1 MRRWFRIVSVAGLIA
16 GVPVAAIAQED
27 DEGPALSA
35 ADQTALSTMNA
46 SIVDRHVTPAF
57 KAQAAAA
64 TVFAAKADLFCKAP
78 DDAGLDAL
86 RTFYGALSD
95 GWQGV
100 QHLRFG
106 PTELFMRSSRLMF
119 WPDPRD
125 SVGRQLA
132 DLLGKKDPSLFATDK
147 LQGQSV
153 SVQGLPALERLLFGD
168 DARKLLAG
176 DDEAALRCAAILG
189 IAGNIRAIADGA
201 AADWSG
207 GGVAYDRAIKH
218 AGPEN
223 ELYRTPSEATVEL
236 FKSLHLAVEVV
247 ADRKLARA
255 LGDKP
260 EAARP
265 RLLEQWRSGR
275 SLRNIQIDLAAAA
288 GLWRAGMSDL
298 VRQRDAALAAEVDA
312 ALDKAVRDAA
322 AIIAPLDTAIADP
335 VRRPAV
341 EAVVADALAAKTLI
355 ANRLAPALGIPLGFN
370 ALDGD

>member
-1 MRRWFRIVSVAGLIA
+1 MRRWFRILSVAGLIA
-16 GVPVAAIAQED
+16 GVPAAAIAQEE

-35 ADQTALSTMNA
+35 ADQTALSAMNA
-46 SIVDRHVTPAF
+46 AIVDRHVTPAF

-64 TVFAAKADLFCKAP
+64 ALFAANAELFCKAP
-78 DDAGLDAL
+78 DAPGLDAL
-86 RTFYGALSD
+86 RTAYGALSD
-95 GWQGV
+95 AWQGV

-132 DLLGKKDPSLFATDK
+132 ELLAKKDPALFAADK

-153 SVQGLPALERLLFGD
+153 SVQGLPALERLLFGE

-176 DDEAALRCAAILG
+176 DDEAALRCAAVSG
-189 IAGNIRAIADGA
+189 IAGNIKSIADGA

-207 GGVAYDRAIKH
+207 AGVAYDKAMKQ

-223 ELYRTPSEATVEL
+223 ELYRTPSEATIEL
-236 FKSLHLAVEVV
+236 FKALYLATEVV

-288 GLWRAGMSDL
+288 ALWRAGMSDV
-298 VRQRDAALAAEVDA
+298 VRQRDGAVAAEVEA
-312 ALDKAVRDAA
+312 ALDKAVKDAEA
-322 AIIAPLDTAIADP
+322 VPAPLDTALSDP
-335 VRRPAV
+335 ARRPAV
-341 EAVVADALAAKTLI
+341 EAVVADAVAAKTLI
-355 ANRLAPALGIPLGFN
+355 ANKLAPVLGIPLGFN